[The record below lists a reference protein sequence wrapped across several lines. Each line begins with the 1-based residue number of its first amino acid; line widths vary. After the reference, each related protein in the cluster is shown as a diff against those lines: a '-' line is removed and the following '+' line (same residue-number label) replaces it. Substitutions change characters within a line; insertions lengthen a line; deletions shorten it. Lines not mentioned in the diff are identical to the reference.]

1 MKNNKN
7 VSFRPNQL
15 YNDVNAV
22 SLFSVKELGY
32 KVFDMVYFKYVDY
45 LIFLFPAYL
54 LEPHTDVHAESY
66 VAPAQDQEEF
76 SNRLATREDR
86 AGAE

>member
-1 MKNNKN
+1 
-7 VSFRPNQL
+7 
-15 YNDVNAV
+15 
-22 SLFSVKELGY
+22 
-32 KVFDMVYFKYVDY
+32 MVYFKYVDY
-45 LIFLFPAYL
+45 LLFLLPAYL

>member
-1 MKNNKN
+1 
-7 VSFRPNQL
+7 
-15 YNDVNAV
+15 
-22 SLFSVKELGY
+22 
-32 KVFDMVYFKYVDY
+32 MVYFNYVGY

-66 VAPAQDQEEF
+66 VTPAQDQEEF
-76 SNRLATREDR
+76 SNRLAAREDR